1 LNAEKGN
8 DVADKVITPV
18 SSLLGHVVVPGDKS
32 ISHRALLLS
41 AIAEGESTLT
51 GLSAAEDVRHTR
63 TCLEK
68 MGITFQEEAEKVYVS
83 GKGMYGLKRPDDV
96 LYVGNSGTTIRLM
109 TGILAAQPFESVID
123 GDESIRTRPMRR
135 IIEPL
140 EAMGARIESNDNRA
154 PLRISGGVLRAINY
168 ASPIASAQIKSCIIL
183 AGLYARGLT
192 CVTEPSQSRD
202 HTERML
208 REFGAEAQYSRNGA
222 GVKGPAH
229 LIACHIDVPCDISAA
244 AFFLIAAC
252 LLRDSSVRIENVGV
266 NPTRRGVLDVLSS
279 MGAKINLSDQSEISS
294 EPRATLTA
302 RFSELRSVNLGGT
315 IIPKIIDE
323 IPIIAVAASQ
333 ATGIT
338 TIRDA
343 QELRVKES
351 DRIATM
357 AINLKKMGAEVRE
370 TKDGLIISGPTR
382 LKGAEIESY
391 GDHRIAMS
399 FTVAGLLAE
408 GATIIKNYEC
418 VNTSFPGFFEKM
430 DSLKND

>member
-1 LNAEKGN
+1 M
-8 DVADKVITPV
+8 ADIVIKPV
-18 SSLLGHVVVPGDKS
+18 SSLQGHVVVPGDKS

-63 TCLEK
+63 MCMEK
-68 MGITFQEEAEKVYVS
+68 MGIAFRDEAETVYVS
-83 GKGMYGLKRPDDV
+83 GKGMYGLKKPDDV

-140 EAMGARIESNDNRA
+140 EAMGAQIVSEDNKA

-168 ASPIASAQIKSCIIL
+168 ASPIASAQIKSCIIM

-208 REFGAEAQYSRNGA
+208 KEFGAEAQYSRNGA

-229 LIACHIDVPCDISAA
+229 LTACHIDVPCDISAA

-252 LLRDSSVRIENVGV
+252 LLRDSTVRIKNVGI
-266 NPTRRGVLDVLSS
+266 NPTRTGVLDVLAS
-279 MGAKINLSDQSEISS
+279 MGAKIDMSDQSEISG

-302 RFSELRSVNLGGT
+302 RFSELGSVNLAGT

-323 IPIIAVAASQ
+323 IPIIAIAATQ
-333 ATGIT
+333 AGGVT

-351 DRIATM
+351 DRIAAM
-357 AINLKKMGAEVRE
+357 SINLRKMGGEVRE
-370 TKDGLIISGPTR
+370 TKDGLVISGPTG

-399 FTVAGLLAE
+399 FAVAGLLAE
-408 GATIIKNYEC
+408 GETIIKNYEC
-418 VNTSFPGFFEKM
+418 VNTSFPGFFEKI